1 MRNIIKYNTYYFAK
15 SNDFFYFTKTDT
27 KCVI

>member
-1 MRNIIKYNTYYFAK
+1 MRNIIKYNTYYYAK
-15 SNDFFYFTKTDT
+15 SNDFYFTKTDT